1 MTRSS
6 SSVSQASLPFAEAG
20 ASSTTSPIARC
31 RVGLSL
37 LYVSFGR
44 MGGAATYAVGILRE
58 LLARGQHDYFLFT
71 PSRMMDRWK
80 DLLPTEPASFI
91 PCDVHPDSRPRRV
104 LFEQFRLPGEA
115 RRRAIDV
122 VYFPHM
128 IAPRWRT
135 PASVVTIY
143 DLLFL
148 SGKATDFSWSKRRY
162 LEWTHRQF
170 RGRDCHVVTIS
181 EFCREDIHRRLAIPL
196 DRIGVTPI
204 GIDPVFRQA
213 SMPPAAEL
221 ASLPTHYFLSVAA
234 AYPHKRLDI
243 AIAAFEQI
251 AQPHESLVLAGTRSG
266 TESSLKRL
274 LGRIAASPKQARIHV
289 LPPLPRHALP
299 ELYSRA
305 IGLVSASEFEGF
317 GIPAVE
323 AMAVGCPV
331 AASPAEAIVEVLGG
345 NGWLASDF
353 TAEALATVMREI
365 RQVRQREPRK
375 IERARERAFRLYA
388 WENAAT
394 ALEAALATAA
404 SRHGHAHSV

>member
-1 MTRSS
+1 
-6 SSVSQASLPFAEAG
+6 
-20 ASSTTSPIARC
+20 
-31 RVGLSL
+31 
-37 LYVSFGR
+37 

-58 LLARGQHDYFLFT
+58 LLARGQHDYLLFT
-71 PSRMMDRWK
+71 PTRMLDRWRA
-80 DLLPTEPASFI
+80 LLPTEPSSFI
-91 PCDVHPDSRPRRV
+91 PCEIDPDNRPRRV

-135 PASVVTIY
+135 PASVVTIH

-148 SGKATDFSWSKRRY
+148 SGKATDFPWSKRRY
-162 LEWTHRQF
+162 LEWTHRRL
-170 RGRDCHVVTIS
+170 RGWECGVVTVS
-181 EFCREDIHRRLAIPL
+181 EFCRQDIHRRLGIPL
-196 DRIGVTPI
+196 DRIGVTPN

-213 SMPPAAEL
+213 AMQPAAPL

-234 AYPHKRLDI
+234 AYPHKRLDTV
-243 AIAAFEQI
+243 IAAFEQI
-251 AQPHESLVLAGTRSG
+251 GQPHESLVLAGTHSG
-266 TESSLKRL
+266 TDGSLTRL
-274 LGRIAASPKQARIHV
+274 RGRIATSPKQTRIHV
-289 LPPLPRHALP
+289 LPLLPRHALP

-305 IGLVSASEFEGF
+305 ICLVSASEFEGF

-345 NGWLASDF
+345 NGWVASDF
-353 TAEALATVMREI
+353 TAEALATVMREA
-365 RQVRQREPRK
+365 RQVRQNEPRK
-375 IERARERAFRLYA
+375 LERAREQAFRLYG

-394 ALEAALATAA
+394 ALEAALAAAA
-404 SRHGHAHSV
+404 SRQGHEYAECGPRNRSHA